1 MEEESLL
8 PSALRINVY
17 KRQTIFIVLLSMLIT
32 LVMGAVIVFQKIDKL
47 KTDLISLQTQLTRE
61 ETAASN
67 VYDKLQKNLD
77 DAEIA
82 QGEVEEDSKSA
93 LKSIVCS
100 DANRYNNKAQKALKK
115 YEKYYDNAKEYLE
128 EYKLRYEE
136 VNDLVKEINK
146 IQEKLRIDKK
156 SFTKT
161 TLNGFTKEGQKFTE
175 LKEKDSEVRKSAK
188 DAQDFADK
196 LYNAYIYI
204 MERIVAGECGST
216 YCPDLDQFYVMK
228 VIENRIKHPK
238 FPNTLE
244 GVVFQPGQYQPT
256 WDGNWYKKADKRTK
270 ENVRKYLRGE
280 VDTGMPDN
288 VVYQAVFKQG
298 DYVWAHVSNPVD
310 GGHYYCGIYEK

>member
-1 MEEESLL
+1 MEEGSLL

-115 YEKYYDNAKEYLE
+115 YEKYYDNANEYLKEY
-128 EYKLRYEE
+128 KIRYEE
-136 VNDLVKEINK
+136 VKDLVKRINQ
-146 IQEKLRIDKK
+146 IQEKLKMDKG

-161 TLNGFTKEGQKFTE
+161 TLNDYKKESRKFAT
-175 LKEKDSEVRKSAK
+175 LKEKDATVKKKAQE
-188 DAQDFADK
+188 AQDFADK

-216 YCPDLDQFYVMK
+216 YCPDSDQFYVMK
-228 VIENRIKHPK
+228 VIENRIKNPK

-298 DYVWAHVSNPVD
+298 DYVW
-310 GGHYYCGIYEK
+310 I